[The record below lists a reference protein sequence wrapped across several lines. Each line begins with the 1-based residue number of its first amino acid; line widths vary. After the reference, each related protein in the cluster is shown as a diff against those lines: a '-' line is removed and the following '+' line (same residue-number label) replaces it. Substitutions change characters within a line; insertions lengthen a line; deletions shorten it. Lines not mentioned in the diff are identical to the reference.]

1 MNIDIKLPAAISEAN
16 ALIGLLNIFKD
27 VEQGQKKYHIVYK
40 TAGLIQFINLEF
52 VS

>member
-1 MNIDIKLPAAISEAN
+1 MNIDIKLPVTISDAN
-16 ALIGLLNIFKD
+16 SLIGSLNIFKD
-27 VEQGQKKYHIVYK
+27 VEQGQKKYLIVYK